1 MMKKILITIILI
13 AMIPLVWGMD
23 KTTECSWYGD
33 KYKGKAM
40 ASRVKFD
47 PAKPYIASWD
57 YPFGTWLQLEYGTNK
72 VMGVV
77 MDRGPARRLYHK
89 GRKLDISKSLF
100 KKLVG
105 DLDVGVVK
113 VKYRKVTVR

>member
-1 MMKKILITIILI
+1 MKKIIIVAI
-13 AMIPLVWGMD
+13 AIVMIPLMWGKD
-23 KTTECSWYGD
+23 NVTECSWYGD
-33 KYKGKAM
+33 KYKGKPM
-40 ASRVKFD
+40 ASKVKFD

-57 YPFGTWLQLEYGTNK
+57 YPFGTWLRLEYGTNR
-72 VMGVV
+72 VVGVV
-77 MDRGPARRLYHK
+77 MDRGPRRDLDHK

-113 VKYRKVTVR
+113 VKYRKVKVL